1 MLSDLRCSCSES
13 KVGNNCYRISGPK
26 PTTRSLPSCMMNDID
41 NIREEGIVHMD
52 IAIYKSIAY
61 DRIEEIKNETYGK
74 RTFNKN
80 DQTMNWKMTVSMFLN
95 AFV

>member
-1 MLSDLRCSCSES
+1 M
-13 KVGNNCYRISGPK
+13 
-26 PTTRSLPSCMMNDID
+26 
-41 NIREEGIVHMD
+41 HMD